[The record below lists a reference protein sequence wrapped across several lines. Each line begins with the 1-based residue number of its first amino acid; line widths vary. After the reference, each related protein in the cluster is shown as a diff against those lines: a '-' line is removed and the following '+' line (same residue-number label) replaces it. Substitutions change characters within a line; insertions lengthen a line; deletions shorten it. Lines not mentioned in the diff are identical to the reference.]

1 MVADWIWQ
9 DNLEPFLT
17 TLSWVVDYT
26 IDDDDWQ
33 AIKTGLLET
42 DGDLLRWCS
51 YEFAGTSVM
60 KFRIAVDRGT
70 EVLQVEVDGLAELE
84 ARVEIAVAV
93 FQNFHLRKR
102 RG

>member
-1 MVADWIWQ
+1 MIANWIWQ

-17 TLSWVVDYT
+17 TLSWIASYA

-51 YEFAGTSVM
+51 YEFAGSTVCFKLAM
-60 KFRIAVDRGT
+60 DPGT
-70 EVLQVEVDGLAELE
+70 EVLQVEVGGPADLSGQVQLAL
-84 ARVEIAVAV
+84 AV
-93 FQNFHLRKR
+93 FQHFHLRKR
-102 RG
+102 RA

>member
-1 MVADWIWQ
+1 MVAGWIWQ

-17 TLSWVVDYT
+17 AISWVVSYS
-26 IDDDDWQ
+26 IDDEDWQ

-51 YEFAGTSVM
+51 YEFVGIHHLI
-60 KFRIAVDRGT
+60 FRLAVDHGT
-70 EVLQVEVDGLAELE
+70 EVMQVQLDALAELE
-84 ARVEIAVAV
+84 SQLQLAISV
-93 FQNFHLRKR
+93 FQHFHLRKR